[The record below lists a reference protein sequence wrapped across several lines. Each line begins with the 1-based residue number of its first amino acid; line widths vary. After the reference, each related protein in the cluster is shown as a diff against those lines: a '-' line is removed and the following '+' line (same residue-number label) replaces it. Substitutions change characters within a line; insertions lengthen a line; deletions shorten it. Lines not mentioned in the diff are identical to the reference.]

1 MKTSLILSFSFEQEE
16 EAFEELKKYG
26 IRPLLIPAEK
36 REGWTEKEL
45 VRYWRDLEQKPEGIL
60 MGADMT
66 LSGTFFREAPEL
78 KYISLN
84 CAGYDHLDLEACQ
97 RYGITVC
104 NVPRR
109 NYNAVADLAW
119 GQILCLMRRIAS
131 GDKAMRNGRWNEGVT
146 RGFAVC
152 QKTLGIVGLGAIGQG
167 VAKRA
172 AGFDMK
178 LAALSTSENPELA
191 QKYGIKYLE
200 KEVFFRYCD
209 IIVLTCPA
217 AENTWHL
224 VNGQTLGWM
233 KKDAFLINPSRGA
246 LIDEQALIKALQ
258 EGRIAG
264 AALDVYE
271 EEPLLQSPLFD
282 MENVLLTPHL
292 GGLADREIHEV
303 AMCAAVNM
311 GKMMNGEK
319 ADSMI
324 TFGEAK
330 QNG

>member
-16 EAFEELKKYG
+16 EAFEELKRRS
-26 IRPLLIPAEK
+26 IAPLLIPADE

-45 VRYWRDLEQKPEGIL
+45 ICCWKELKQKPEGIL
-60 MGADMT
+60 MGADIS
-66 LSGTFFREAPEL
+66 LSEEFFREAPEL

-84 CAGYDHLDLEACQ
+84 CAGYDHLDLDACR

-104 NVPRR
+104 NVSKR
-109 NYNAVADLAW
+109 NFNAVADLAW
-119 GQILCLMRRIAS
+119 GQILCLMRKIAL
-131 GDKAMRNGRWNEGVT
+131 GDKAMRSGRWNKGVA

-152 QKTLGIVGLGAIGQG
+152 QKTLGIVGLGAIGQA

-178 LAALSTSENPELA
+178 LAALSTTQKPELA
-191 QKYGIKYLE
+191 ERYGITYLD
-200 KEVFFRYCD
+200 KETFFRSCD

-217 AENTWHL
+217 VESTWHL
-224 VNGQTLGWM
+224 VDSQALGWM
-233 KKDAFLINPSRGA
+233 KKEAFLINPSRGA
-246 LIDEQALIKALQ
+246 LIDEQALTAALL

-264 AALDVYE
+264 AALDVFE
-271 EEPLLQSPLFD
+271 EEPLLESPLFSMD
-282 MENVLLTPHL
+282 NVLLTPHM

-311 GKMMNGEK
+311 GKMMNGEQ
-319 ADSMI
+319 ADSVI
-324 TFGEAK
+324 TL
-330 QNG
+330 